1 MSVGRCFVTDSGLI
15 AVSATGLSGPLL
27 YYAPPSTAPGDIT
40 KIKVSVEAGA
50 GVPTVPTSSWAFT
63 LNKVTGTK
71 AGGASVTPGPTGADP
86 TAANIVT
93 SSGSTAIT
101 GLSQSTEVWEG
112 TAPSSPGSQ
121 PGDDDPF
128 TGQEVHLAASGQ
140 YAFFV
145 TVPAGPG
152 AGANLF
158 VRVVA
163 WHFE

>member
-1 MSVGRCFVTDSGLI
+1 MIGRCFVTDSGLI

-27 YYAPPSTAPGDIT
+27 YYAPPATAPGDIS
-40 KIKVSVEAGA
+40 KIKVSVEANT
-50 GVPTVPTSSWAFT
+50 GVPTVPVSSWAFT

-71 AGGASVTPGPTGADP
+71 AGGAAVTPSPVGADQ
-86 TAANIVT
+86 TAANIVA

-101 GLSQSTEVWEG
+101 GLTQGAEIWEG

-140 YAFFV
+140 YAFYV

-152 AGANLF
+152 AGTNLF

-163 WHFE
+163 WHHE